1 MPMKKAT
8 KFFRGC
14 LLRPEKK
21 MLRSY
26 TKNTILGA
34 LEGG

>member
-1 MPMKKAT
+1 MSMKKAT
-8 KFFRGC
+8 KFFRGVSYA
-14 LLRPEKK
+14 PGKK

-34 LEGG
+34 LGGG